1 MEIMDLLKVGASL
14 IQGNSD
20 DATTGLDVNDIAK
33 ALDSLVGDGQGGVN
47 LLPFVSG
54 LGENGLGEIVGS
66 WLGQGENKSIS
77 SEEITTLLGADKVSE
92 FASSLGLSQESAQS
106 ALAEVIPQVVDKATS
121 GEGGI
126 MDEMLAQVGG
136 PQGAM
141 EMLGKM
147 FR

>member
-1 MEIMDLLKVGASL
+1 MEISELFKMGARL
-14 IQGNSD
+14 IEGNSD
-20 DATTGLDVNDIAK
+20 DATTGLDLDDITQAFNG
-33 ALDSLVGDGQGGVN
+33 LVGNGQGGVN
-47 LLPFVSG
+47 LVPFVSG
-54 LGENGLGEIVGS
+54 LAENGLGAVVGS

-77 SEEITTLLGADKVSE
+77 IEDITTLLGSEKVSE
-92 FASSLGLSQESAQS
+92 FTSSLGLSEESAKN

-121 GEGGI
+121 GEGGM
-126 MDEMLAQVGG
+126 MDEMLSQVGG

>member
-1 MEIMDLLKVGASL
+1 MEISELLKMGAAL
-14 IQGNSD
+14 IEGNSD
-20 DATTGLDVNDIAK
+20 AATTGLNTDDIAQ
-33 ALDSLVGDGQGGVN
+33 ALEGLVGNGQGGVN
-47 LLPFVSG
+47 LVPFVSG
-54 LGENGLGEIVGS
+54 LAENGLGAIVGS
-66 WLGQGENKSIS
+66 WLAQGENKSIS
-77 SEEITTLLGADKVSE
+77 TEEIITLLGADKVSE
-92 FASSLGLSQESAQS
+92 FASSLGLSNESAQN

-126 MDEMLAQVGG
+126 MDEMLSQVGG

>member
-1 MEIMDLLKVGASL
+1 MQIAELLKMGASL

-20 DATTGLDVNDIAK
+20 DTTTGLNVEDIAK
-33 ALDSLVGDGQGGVN
+33 ALDALVGDGQGGVN
-47 LLPFVSG
+47 LIPFVSG
-54 LGENGLGEIVGS
+54 LAENGLGAIVGS
-66 WLGQGENKSIS
+66 WLGQSENRSIS
-77 SEEITTLLGADKVSE
+77 TEEISTLLGSDKVTE
-92 FASSLGLSQESAQS
+92 FASSLGLTQESAQN
-106 ALAEVIPQVVDKATS
+106 ALAEVIPLVVDRATS

-126 MDEMLAQVGG
+126 MDEMLSQVGG